1 MDTDHHHVLSEAVSL
16 RLVIVDD
23 HLIVLDGL
31 RRMIET
37 EPGWIVVATCRSAAH
52 AIEVVAADPVDLVVL
67 DLRMPEMSGLE
78 LIRHLRMERPQLPLV
93 ILTAV
98 ISDEDLAEAMRH
110 GVNGVV
116 LKEQA
121 PAVLL
126 DCIRAVIAGET
137 YFVDQTLDAAFDR
150 IHKRGAERDWVLEA
164 LTPREVEVARLAA
177 IGFRSRD
184 IGAQLGISPGTVKLH
199 LHSIYSKLDI
209 TSRVELANLSQ
220 RLQLDPDVPPSG
232 K

>member
-1 MDTDHHHVLSEAVSL
+1 MDTDHNQVAGATVVL

-37 EPGWIVVATCRSAAH
+37 EPGWSVTATCQNAVH
-52 AIEVVAADPVDLVVL
+52 AIEVVEAQPVDIVVL
-67 DLRMPEMSGLE
+67 DLRMPGTGGLE
-78 LIRHLRMERPQLPLV
+78 LIRRLRASRPSLPLV
-93 ILTAV
+93 VLTAD
-98 ISDEDLAEAMRH
+98 ISDEDLAEATRL

-121 PAVLL
+121 PTVLL
-126 DCIRAVIAGET
+126 DCIRTVIAGET
-137 YFVDQTLDAAFDR
+137 YFVDQSLKAAFGR
-150 IHKRGAERDWVLEA
+150 LRQRGAERDGILEL
-164 LTPREVEVARLAA
+164 LTPREVEVSRLAA
-177 IGFRSRD
+177 AGFRSRD
-184 IGAQLGISPGTVKLH
+184 IGSRLGISPGTVKLH

-220 RLQLDPDVPPSG
+220 RMHLDLEGSN
-232 K
+232 